1 MTDLRLGPGGV
12 TGVQAIQAV
21 RAGRLSLSDLI
32 ADARRR
38 MAEWEPRLG
47 AVTESVD
54 RRGHL
59 QGVLS
64 GIVIGVKDQID
75 MAGYPHPI
83 ALVGGRPSAVVAAV
97 DAPVVAGLVEA
108 GASIIARTASPPAGA
123 PGGVTPQTRNPRN
136 PERLSGGSS
145 GGSAAAV
152 AAGIVHVGLG
162 SDSGGSIRIPAAAC
176 GVVGLNST
184 RGMVPMAGTGG
195 LTYSL
200 GSVGP
205 LAATVADVRIVLAAI
220 AERRPDE
227 GEFSDRTASGR
238 LRIGIPAELM
248 SSNIDPDVRAVFE
261 DVMAGLSESGHHVGS
276 VSIPGIDSAM
286 DLGPRIVGVVEV
298 VGNLEDEYPAAL
310 GAQEFA
316 PLVEAAQRIPASGL
330 ARAYHRIVEFGAAV
344 ERVLTEF
351 DVLMTPTLPCRVP
364 SGDRV
369 AEEAD
374 IEVNGVHE
382 ARTAALTRF
391 VNPWNLAGV
400 PAGSLPVGRD
410 SQGGPISV
418 QVIGPAFGDWKVLDV
433 MAFIEESVGG
443 PWDTVPPPA

>member
-12 TGVQAIQAV
+12 TGVEAIQAV
-21 RAGRLSLSDLI
+21 GAGRLSLPGLI

-38 MAEWEPRLG
+38 MAEWEPWLG

-59 QGVLS
+59 QGLLS

-75 MAGYPHPI
+75 MAGYTHPV
-83 ALVGGRPSAVVAAV
+83 ALVGGCPSPVAAV

-108 GASIIARTASPPAGA
+108 GASIISRTASPPAGA

-152 AAGIVHVGLG
+152 AAGIIHVGLG

-220 AERRPDE
+220 AERTPAE
-227 GEFSDRTASGR
+227 GEVSDLTSSGR

-248 SSNIDPDVRAVFE
+248 SSNIDPDVRTVFE
-261 DVMAGLSESGHHVGS
+261 NVLAGLSESGHHVGT

-286 DLGPRIVGVVEV
+286 ELGPRIVGVVEV
-298 VGNLEDEYPAAL
+298 VANIEDDYPAAL
-310 GAQEFA
+310 EAQEFA
-316 PLVEAAQRIPASGL
+316 PLVEAAKRIPASGL
-330 ARAYHRIVEFGAAV
+330 ARAYHRIAEFGAAV

-364 SGDRV
+364 SGDGV
-369 AEEAD
+369 AEEAA
-374 IEVNGVHE
+374 IEVNGVNE
-382 ARTAALTRF
+382 ARTTALTRF

-433 MAFIEESVGG
+433 MAFIEGSVGG
-443 PWDTVPPPA
+443 SWDTVAPPA

>member
-1 MTDLRLGPGGV
+1 MTDLRLGPGGT
-12 TGVQAIQAV
+12 TGVGAIQAV
-21 RAGRLSLSDLI
+21 RAGRLSPQEII

-38 MAEWEPRLG
+38 MAEWEPWLG
-47 AVTESVD
+47 AVAESVD
-54 RRGHL
+54 RLGHL
-59 QGVLS
+59 HGVLS

-75 MAGYPHPI
+75 MAGHAHPI
-83 ALVGGRPSAVVAAV
+83 VLMGGRPSPIAAV
-97 DAPVVAGLVEA
+97 DAPVVGRLVEA
-108 GASIIARTASPPAGA
+108 GASIISRTASARADA

-136 PERLSGGSS
+136 PDRLSGGSS

-176 GVVGLNST
+176 GVVGLNPT

-195 LTYSL
+195 LTYSI

-220 AERRPDE
+220 AERAPVGRE
-227 GEFSDRTASGR
+227 VSDRTSAGR

-248 SSNIDPDVRAVFE
+248 SSNIDPDVRSVFE
-261 DVMAGLSESGHHVGS
+261 DVMAGLSAAGHHVET
-276 VSIPGIDSAM
+276 VSIPDIDSAM
-286 DLGPRIVGVVEV
+286 ELGPRIVGVVEV
-298 VGNLEDEYPAAL
+298 VANLEDEYPAAL
-310 GAQEFA
+310 GTRELA
-316 PLVEAAQRIPASGL
+316 PLVEAAKRIPASGL
-330 ARAYHRIVEFGAAV
+330 ARAYHRIAEFGVEV
-344 ERVLTEF
+344 ERVLSEF
-351 DVLMTPTLPCRVP
+351 DVLITPTLPCRVP
-364 SGDRV
+364 SGDGV
-369 AEEAD
+369 EEEAA
-374 IEVNGVHE
+374 IEVNGVNE
-382 ARTAALTRF
+382 ARTTALTRF

-410 SQGGPISV
+410 SQDGPISV

-433 MAFIEESVGG
+433 MALIEGSVGG